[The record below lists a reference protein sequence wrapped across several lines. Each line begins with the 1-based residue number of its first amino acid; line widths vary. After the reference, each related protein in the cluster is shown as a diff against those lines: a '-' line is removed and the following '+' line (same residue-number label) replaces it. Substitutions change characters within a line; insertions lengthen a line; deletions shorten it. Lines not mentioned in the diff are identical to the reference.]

1 VTKST
6 EREGLLNSHFFT
18 FKIRYF
24 FSTKQLPPLTPN
36 PSTWFKKLS
45 IICWSR
51 GVRRDQV
58 RLHLRLHILL
68 YQYVY
73 SQVILPYFIEQA
85 MTVMIVAHRLSTVRN
100 ADIIFVVQDGQV
112 VEQGNH
118 TDLIEKPDGAYASLI
133 KRQMLVQKKLEDS
146 QD

>member
-1 VTKST
+1 M
-6 EREGLLNSHFFT
+6 
-18 FKIRYF
+18 
-24 FSTKQLPPLTPN
+24 
-36 PSTWFKKLS
+36 
-45 IICWSR
+45 
-51 GVRRDQV
+51 
-58 RLHLRLHILL
+58 HLRLHILL

>member
-1 VTKST
+1 
-6 EREGLLNSHFFT
+6 
-18 FKIRYF
+18 
-24 FSTKQLPPLTPN
+24 
-36 PSTWFKKLS
+36 
-45 IICWSR
+45 
-51 GVRRDQV
+51 
-58 RLHLRLHILL
+58 
-68 YQYVY
+68 VY